1 VPLCYNCLK
10 FDVLMTCKDQDG
22 GSGTGVSM
30 KRAPSIGKR
39 HKGTKGGKV
48 NLNMCFL
55 YLELLWCLYCIFLNS
70 KGSNVIVFFLDPYPL
85 HHALSILRYCFGV

>member
-1 VPLCYNCLK
+1 
-10 FDVLMTCKDQDG
+10 MTCKDQDG
-22 GSGTGVSM
+22 GSGTRVSM

-55 YLELLWCLYCIFLNS
+55 YLELL
-70 KGSNVIVFFLDPYPL
+70 
-85 HHALSILRYCFGV
+85 